1 MNKNELDIILKE
13 GEGYKIEFKENAP
26 LPKITYTNTH
36 FYILFKPSHEY
47 IRLSISENYDTLKT
61 VEETTH
67 KTTHKTTP
75 KTTQKIIEIISKNPH
90 ITRKEMAEIIGITED
105 GIKYHLNIMQKIG
118 LIKRVGPKKG
128 GYWQI
133 IDNNLEINE

>member
-26 LPKITYTNTH
+26 LPKITYTDTH
-36 FYILFKPSHEY
+36 FYIVFNPSHEY
-47 IRLSISENYDTLKT
+47 IHLSISENYDSLKT
-61 VEETTH
+61 VE
-67 KTTHKTTP
+67 KTTQKNTQ